1 MRQKYFCEYCGKT
14 FNSPLGPSIC
24 SSLTVCR
31 GMNNPPVAVIGTF
44 KVRACAVILARTAG
58 DMLSRSPAAR
68 SCVKTQ
74 KMGQRIVDWSDR
86 AYKALEAN
94 TPISLGCASKIQVG
108 LSQFVSAKLW
118 TNRQGVPNRYLLEL
132 ASMYADAAKNFVE
145 ERIEK
150 GIHVNFW
157 FEDEHKTW
165 LAYDAVSAPLAI
177 YISKLKTRRQT
188 SKELD
193 YLIVGYGERRP
204 DRAPGSVILKK
215 MLDHCWRDELR
226 SWRFLEGALD
236 TAAKHIEK
244 HGTAKSNDLKKFD
257 PTEAYQVLF
266 DYIWGD
272 EEALQRGK
280 KPEPNKKLKA
290 WLVGDRF
297 WVAATSRSEAR
308 VVLREDTG
316 HVAKKVI
323 GVSPEK
329 KLFDKRGRPAGTVA
343 DMLRGL
349 DRPQFIGVE

>member
-1 MRQKYFCEYCGKT
+1 MKQKYFCEYCGKT
-14 FNSPLGPSIC
+14 FHSPLGPSIC

-31 GMNNPPVAVIGTF
+31 GMNNPPLPVIGTF
-44 KVRACAVILARTAG
+44 KVRACAVVLARTAG
-58 DMLSRSPAAR
+58 DMLRKSPAAR

-74 KMGQRIVDWSDR
+74 KMGQRIIDWSDR

-94 TPISLGCASKIQVG
+94 TPISLGCASKVQVG

-118 TNRQGVPNRYLLEL
+118 NNREGIPNRYLLEL
-132 ASMYADAAKNFVE
+132 AGMYTDAAKAFVE
-145 ERIEK
+145 DRIEK
-150 GIHVNFW
+150 GLHTSFW
-157 FEDEHKTW
+157 FEDEHKEW
-165 LAYDAVSAPLAI
+165 LVYDAVSMPLAL
-177 YISKLKTRRQT
+177 YISKLKQRRQT

-193 YLIVGYGERRP
+193 RLIVEYGERRP
-204 DRAPGSVILKK
+204 ERAPGRAILEK

-236 TAAKHIEK
+236 TSAKHIEK
-244 HGTAKSNDLKKFD
+244 YGTARSNDLEGFD
-257 PTEAYQVLF
+257 PLEAYNTLY

-280 KPEPNKKLKA
+280 KPEPDKKLKA

-308 VVLREDTG
+308 TVLRKDTG
-316 HVAKKVI
+316 HVANKVI

-343 DMLRGL
+343 DMLKTVTK
-349 DRPQFIGVE
+349 PQFIGVE